1 MRLVSAHAH
10 RMPPRR
16 SGFSLWFMRVL
27 GLLATAVLLGAGVYA
42 LQQVLPKDDDS
53 SAAASATAASQ
64 AKKHKAKHKA
74 RRNADDKPKYTAAQR
89 RQRAAAVSA
98 LRDEGYRPVHLG
110 DYDPTSALRV
120 LIGRGE
126 GGQRAFFFTRSQYIG
141 NDASQDSRSI
151 RVARAGNRSIALSYR
166 LKDGKSA
173 RVLFRWDGQSLAPQ
187 TSIPP
192 VDQRG

>member
-1 MRLVSAHAH
+1 MRVVSAHAH
-10 RMPPRR
+10 RLPPRR

-42 LQQVLPKDDDS
+42 LQQVLPKNDVAKGVTSFS
-53 SAAASATAASQ
+53 SDAP
-64 AKKHKAKHKA
+64 AKKKHTRAKAKAKSQ
-74 RRNADDKPKYTAAQR
+74 PKYTAAQR

-98 LRDEGYRPVHLG
+98 LRDEGYRPVHLS
-110 DYDPTSALRV
+110 DYDARKTLRV

-126 GGQRAFFFTRSQYIG
+126 GGQRAFFFTGSQYIG

-151 RVARAGNRSIALSYR
+151 RVVRAGNRSVALGYKLRNGKSTR
-166 LKDGKSA
+166 VLFSWDGKS
-173 RVLFRWDGQSLAPQ
+173 LAPE

-192 VDQRG
+192 VSERG